1 MVEPI
6 SYIKRKRIHNQ
17 RGLCRGEYEM
27 NNNTPRIVFG
37 PDKITMYNDNGIE
50 ICSINR
56 EPTVQVQ
63 DIIPVDF
70 TEFIPPKKG
79 NETME
84 LLRLYERRKRDEI
97 NKKYKEL
104 IDKEYNELDVVKRY
118 YELVNTFSA
127 SLAELADE
135 YCALD
140 VPAMVRTGYSNDYA
154 YELNS
159 SLLAEIEKKYAED
172 RRSEFNELDKFIEE
186 VNAMLEISNDKD
198 YQLDVLEKYNIIK
211 KGKLTI

>member
-1 MVEPI
+1 MDDKKPI
-6 SYIKRKRIHNQ
+6 IKFS
-17 RGLCRGEYEM
+17 
-27 NNNTPRIVFG
+27 NNGDITFNDIDGNPIWRMSREATCSCA
-37 PDKITMYNDNGIE
+37 KIT
-50 ICSINR
+50 
-56 EPTVQVQ
+56 
-63 DIIPVDF
+63 PVDF

-84 LLRLYERRKRDEI
+84 LLRLYERRKREEI

-118 YELVNTFSA
+118 NELVNTFSA

-135 YCALD
+135 YCELD
-140 VPAMVRTGYSNDYA
+140 VPAIVRTGYSNDYA

>member
-1 MVEPI
+1 
-6 SYIKRKRIHNQ
+6 
-17 RGLCRGEYEM
+17 M
-27 NNNTPRIVFG
+27 NNAKPVITFNSDRI
-37 PDKITMYNDNGIE
+37 IMYDNEGNE
-50 ICSINR
+50 LCSLNR
-56 EPTVQVQ
+56 EPALSCAE
-63 DIIPVDF
+63 IIPVDF

-79 NETME
+79 NKIME
-84 LLRLYERRKRDEI
+84 LLRLYERRKREEI

-186 VNAMLEISNDKD
+186 VNAMLAISNDKD

>member
-1 MVEPI
+1 MEDKKPI
-6 SYIKRKRIHNQ
+6 IEF
-17 RGLCRGEYEM
+17 L
-27 NNNTPRIVFG
+27 NNGDINV
-37 PDKITMYNDNGIE
+37 NDINGNLIWRM
-50 ICSINR
+50 SQ
-56 EPTVQVQ
+56 EPTLSCAE
-63 DIIPVDF
+63 ITPVDF

-79 NETME
+79 NEIME
-84 LLRLYERRKRDEI
+84 LLRLYERRKREEI

>member
-1 MVEPI
+1 MEDKKPIIEFSNNGDITFNDIDGNPIWRMSRDATCSCVE
-6 SYIKRKRIHNQ
+6 
-17 RGLCRGEYEM
+17 
-27 NNNTPRIVFG
+27 
-37 PDKITMYNDNGIE
+37 IT
-50 ICSINR
+50 
-56 EPTVQVQ
+56 
-63 DIIPVDF
+63 PVDF

-97 NKKYKEL
+97 NKRYKEL
-104 IDKEYNELDVVKRY
+104 IDEEYNELDVVKRY
-118 YELVNTFSA
+118 HELVNTFSA

-135 YCALD
+135 YCELD
-140 VPAMVRTGYSNDYA
+140 VPAIVRTGYSNDYA

-186 VNAMLEISNDKD
+186 VNAMLAISNDKD
-198 YQLDVLEKYNIIK
+198 YQLDVLEKYNVIK

>member
-1 MVEPI
+1 MDDKKPI
-6 SYIKRKRIHNQ
+6 IEFS
-17 RGLCRGEYEM
+17 
-27 NNNTPRIVFG
+27 NNGDITFNDIDGNPIWRMSREATCSCA
-37 PDKITMYNDNGIE
+37 KIT
-50 ICSINR
+50 
-56 EPTVQVQ
+56 
-63 DIIPVDF
+63 PVDF

-84 LLRLYERRKRDEI
+84 LLRLYERRKREEI

-135 YCALD
+135 YCELD
-140 VPAMVRTGYSNDYA
+140 VPAIVRTGYSNDYA

>member
-1 MVEPI
+1 MGDKKPI
-6 SYIKRKRIHNQ
+6 IEFS
-17 RGLCRGEYEM
+17 
-27 NNNTPRIVFG
+27 NNGDITVNDIDGNTIWRMSREATCSCA
-37 PDKITMYNDNGIE
+37 KIT
-50 ICSINR
+50 
-56 EPTVQVQ
+56 
-63 DIIPVDF
+63 PVDF

-135 YCALD
+135 YCELD

-186 VNAMLEISNDKD
+186 VNAMLAISNDKD
-198 YQLDVLEKYNIIK
+198 YQLDVLEKYNVIK

>member
-1 MVEPI
+1 
-6 SYIKRKRIHNQ
+6 
-17 RGLCRGEYEM
+17 M
-27 NNNTPRIVFG
+27 NNAKPVITFNSDRI
-37 PDKITMYNDNGIE
+37 IMYDNEGNE
-50 ICSINR
+50 LCSLNR
-56 EPTVQVQ
+56 EPALSCAE
-63 DIIPVDF
+63 IIPVDF

-79 NETME
+79 NKIME
-84 LLRLYERRKRDEI
+84 LLRLYERRKREEI

-172 RRSEFNELDKFIEE
+172 RRSEFNELDKFVEE

-198 YQLDVLEKYNIIK
+198 YQLDVLERYNIIK

>member
-1 MVEPI
+1 M
-6 SYIKRKRIHNQ
+6 SK
-17 RGLCRGEYEM
+17 
-27 NNNTPRIVFG
+27 F
-37 PDKITMYNDNGIE
+37 KITPNGIMCCRDDGT
-50 ICSINR
+50 ILFSAINDDNNITT
-56 EPTVQVQ
+56 ETTP
-63 DIIPVDF
+63 IDF
-70 TEFIPPKKG
+70 NEFIPPKKG

-84 LLRLYERRKRDEI
+84 LLRLYERRKREEI

-127 SLAELADE
+127 SLDELADE
-135 YCALD
+135 YCTLD
-140 VPAMVRTGYSNDYA
+140 VPAIVKTGYSNDYA

-172 RRSEFNELDKFIEE
+172 RRSEFNELDKIVEE

-198 YQLDVLEKYNIIK
+198 YQLDVLEKYNIVK

>member
-1 MVEPI
+1 MEDKKPI
-6 SYIKRKRIHNQ
+6 IEFS
-17 RGLCRGEYEM
+17 
-27 NNNTPRIVFG
+27 NNG
-37 PDKITMYNDNGIE
+37 DITFNGIDGNPIWRMSREATCSCAE
-50 ICSINR
+50 ITPI
-56 EPTVQVQ
+56 
-63 DIIPVDF
+63 DF

-118 YELVNTFSA
+118 NELVNTFSA

-135 YCALD
+135 YCELD
-140 VPAMVRTGYSNDYA
+140 VPAIVRTGYSNDYA

-186 VNAMLEISNDKD
+186 VNAMLAISNDKD
-198 YQLDVLEKYNIIK
+198 YQLDVLEKYNVIK

>member
-1 MVEPI
+1 MEDKKPI
-6 SYIKRKRIHNQ
+6 IEFS
-17 RGLCRGEYEM
+17 
-27 NNNTPRIVFG
+27 NNGDITFNDIDGKPIWRMSREATCSCAEITPI
-37 PDKITMYNDNGIE
+37 
-50 ICSINR
+50 
-56 EPTVQVQ
+56 
-63 DIIPVDF
+63 DF

-135 YCALD
+135 YCDLD
-140 VPAMVRTGYSNDYA
+140 VPAIVRTGYSNDYA

-186 VNAMLEISNDKD
+186 VNAMLAISNDKD
-198 YQLDVLEKYNIIK
+198 YQLDVLEKYNVIK